1 MSGRH
6 EAWFDEEA
14 GPLVRSYAVT
24 GGRTRSA
31 AVGLDMITL
40 VVAMRS
46 AAECV
51 TMDPEYAQI
60 IRLCQRPLSVAEVA
74 ARVDLPLPV
83 VKVLLGDLIEDGHML
98 YRTATVADPVTERPN
113 KHVLQAVL
121 DGIRKL

>member
-6 EAWFDEEA
+6 EAWFEDEA

-24 GGRTRSA
+24 GGRTRSDTL
-31 AVGLDMITL
+31 GLDLITL

-46 AAECV
+46 AAEV
-51 TMDPEYAQI
+51 GGGLEPEYGRI
-60 IRLCQRPLSVAEVA
+60 LNLCLHPTSVAEVA

-83 VKVLLGDLIEDGHML
+83 VKVLLSDLIEQNL
-98 YRTATVADPVTERPN
+98 VLFRTAAPASDKPN